1 MKRWEHPERSK
12 SGLRGGIGR
21 GHSEQPQAV
30 LEQGK
35 EGSGLWR
42 QDEAVE
48 EIYIYIYI
56 YIYIFF
62 FRFFSR

>member
-48 EIYIYIYI
+48 E
-56 YIYIFF
+56 
-62 FRFFSR
+62 RLGNPLQACCLRGCVRP